1 MAFIS
6 NFKEKYTGKLQ
17 IPGILIVLYVLSRI
31 ILFCIGIRFE
41 TWGDRLIMH
50 FVHPAILKANLLES
64 VFYLHS
70 QPPLFNLFI
79 GIIIKLFPQNSAA
92 AFHVC
97 YFVCGLVLT
106 VSLYSLMVRVGIRE
120 RLAAVLTFLFM
131 ISPPTILFEHILLYT
146 YPVVTLLCLS
156 GVMLFTFLKSGKF
169 RDGLV
174 FFLLLSTITLTRSLY
189 HIVWIAATIFV
200 VTAIRRNMW
209 KAVLK
214 SALVPLLLV
223 VALYAKNYVLFGTF
237 SSSTWMGM
245 SFFKM
250 TTYILPEEKRVELVG
265 KGKVSELAVL
275 PSYRGLWYYRART
288 EIPSF
293 EETGI
298 PILDLEHYKTGG
310 LNYNNLSYISISAQY
325 MKDAVYVLCHYP
337 STFVKGLL
345 SSFKIYFYPSSD
357 WFAMMDETNKNR
369 KILEPYIVPLNMI
382 VLGQFFNTDDPA
394 FSPEYTWK
402 EYTQPAEKIG
412 YFLAVWVIVSFV
424 SGGLYAFHEIK
435 THGWNSPKTGLLLFL
450 LMNIVYVTLVGNCL
464 EVGENQRFRY
474 NIDPFLLVFFG
485 LLVQYIVTKLG
496 TSDTKTVNTN
506 HQSKSRKKR

>member
-1 MAFIS
+1 MVYVS
-6 NFKEKYTGKLQ
+6 TFKEKYSEQLKL
-17 IPGILIVLYVLSRI
+17 PGILIVSYILSRFF
-31 ILFCIGIRFE
+31 LFCIGIRFE

-50 FVHPAILKANLLES
+50 FVHPSILRTNLIES

-106 VSLYSLMVRVGIRE
+106 VSLYSLMVRTGIRE
-120 RLAAVLTFLFM
+120 RVAAVLTFLFM

-156 GVMLFTFLKSGKF
+156 GVMLFTFLKSGKI

-174 FFLLLSTITLTRSLY
+174 FFLLLAAITLTRSLY
-189 HIVWIAATIFV
+189 HIIWIAAAICL
-200 VTAIRRNMW
+200 VTAVRRNRW

-214 SALVPLLLV
+214 SAFVPLLLV
-223 VALYAKNYVLFGTF
+223 GALYAKNYVLFGTF

-250 TTYILPEEKRVELVG
+250 TTYILPEEKRLELVG

-293 EETGI
+293 EQTGI

-369 KILEPYIVPLNMI
+369 KILEPYIAPVNMI
-382 VLGQFFNTDDPA
+382 VLGQFFNTDDPT

-402 EYTQPAEKIG
+402 EYTQPADKIG
-412 YFLAVWVIVSFV
+412 YFLALWVIVSFAA
-424 SGGLYAFHEIK
+424 GGVYTLGEIK
-435 THGWNSPKTGLLLFL
+435 THGWNSPKAGLMMFL
-450 LMNIVYVTLVGNCL
+450 LMNILYVTVVGNCL

-474 NIDPFLLVFFG
+474 NSDPFLLVFFG
-485 LLVQYIVTKLG
+485 LLVQDIVT
-496 TSDTKTVNTN
+496 TFRTPDTKPGNAN
-506 HQSKSRKKR
+506 RRSKSRKKR